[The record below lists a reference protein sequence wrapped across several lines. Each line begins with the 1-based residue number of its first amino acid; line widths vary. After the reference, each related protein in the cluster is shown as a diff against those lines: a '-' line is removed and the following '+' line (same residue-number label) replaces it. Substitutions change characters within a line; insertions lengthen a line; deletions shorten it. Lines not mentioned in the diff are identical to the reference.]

1 MSFLI
6 FSLLNGVAIVI
17 GSYFIFEFNTVYNE
31 LQKNTDDYF
40 ALSDFGYSQTTFI
53 NPIIMLDI
61 IAIPEIWNQIGMKL
75 IISTV
80 VYILSMLGGF
90 FLFLPVCIVMTSIYL
105 HYLIYLLKQVEI
117 NPDVNIVEIVL
128 LEHQGEV
135 LYSYLLLADFALAAS
150 ANTILTITILS
161 LYAKYHLSE

>member
-1 MSFLI
+1 
-6 FSLLNGVAIVI
+6 
-17 GSYFIFEFNTVYNE
+17 
-31 LQKNTDDYF
+31 
-40 ALSDFGYSQTTFI
+40 
-53 NPIIMLDI
+53 MLDI